1 MKAISKT
8 LVMFAL
14 ALLMPLSAGA
24 AMAAQAP
31 ETTAVGSALTSTD
44 KIVSAGLV
52 QKTVQP
58 ETIKVAGHHGR
69 GLALGIIAGVATAA
83 IVAGAS
89 RRHHRHYDY
98 NYNHTNYSY
107 RHRRRRCERWAYRCD
122 CGDDYACHKYYRY
135 CE

>member
-1 MKAISKT
+1 
-8 LVMFAL
+8 MFAL
-14 ALLMPLSAGA
+14 ALLIPLTAGA

-31 ETTAVGSALTSTD
+31 ETTTLSAAVTSTD

-83 IVAGAS
+83 IIAGAS
-89 RRHHRHYDY
+89 HRHRYHD
-98 NYNHTNYSY
+98 NYSY
-107 RHRRRRCERWAYRCD
+107 RHTNYRYRHHRRRCERWSYRCD